1 MQEDLMEISENDVPE
16 ENSSNPL
23 DAIRKFCVECSG
35 GHTVKSCP
43 SDGTTDPMCKL
54 FPFRLG
60 KNPFRKK
67 VELSE
72 TEKSLRAERL
82 ANARRKS

>member
-23 DAIRKFCVECSG
+23 DAIRKFCIECSG

-43 SDGTTDPMCKL
+43 SDGSTDPMCKL

>member
-1 MQEDLMEISENDVPE
+1 MEISGIDVAE

-43 SDGTTDPMCKL
+43 SDGSVDPMCKL

-67 VELSE
+67 TSLSE
-72 TEKSLRAERL
+72 EQKFLRAERL
-82 ANARRKS
+82 KSALAKRNV

>member
-1 MQEDLMEISENDVPE
+1 MEISENDVPE

-23 DAIRKFCVECSG
+23 DAIRKFCIECSG

-43 SDGTTDPMCKL
+43 SDGTNDPMCKL

-82 ANARRKS
+82 ANARRKT

>member
-1 MQEDLMEISENDVPE
+1 MEISENDVPE

-23 DAIRKFCVECSG
+23 DAIRKFCIECSG

-43 SDGTTDPMCKL
+43 SDGSTDPMCKL

>member
-1 MQEDLMEISENDVPE
+1 MIIAENDVPE

-23 DAIRKFCVECSG
+23 DAIRKFCIECSG

-43 SDGTTDPMCKL
+43 SDGSSEPMCKL

-67 VELSE
+67 TSLSE
-72 TEKSLRAERL
+72 EQKFLRSERL
-82 ANARRKS
+82 RTALAKRNV